1 MMSHLKTIFKAVI
14 SLGLLGYL
22 IYLADPKQVLNVL
35 DQVWYENGII
45 YLSIA
50 AVLFLLSLVV
60 LSFRWQILVRGYGLN
75 ISTWLLFKYYL
86 IGLFFNN
93 FLPTSIGGD
102 VLRVYNLIRSSGNR
116 TVSFASVMTERLLGI
131 SSTLILAL
139 ISIILMRD
147 EFRTNLVLYLVLG
160 MISLVVL
167 FFAVAFSKKLVT
179 PIENIT
185 LKLTIFRLGE
195 RIQKFLDAIRFYSDS
210 KLIYVK
216 ILLVS
221 LLGQILIIIK
231 AYCLGLALG
240 IDVNPIYM
248 FLVVPIAIILS
259 MLPSIN
265 GIGFRDGGYVIL
277 LAKVGVSKAAA
288 LSLSFLT
295 LLIPILISISG
306 GILFMLQKKVIREEG
321 VKIVEKSI
329 T

>member
-1 MMSHLKTIFKAVI
+1 MMSNLKTVLKAVV

-22 IYLADPKQVLNVL
+22 IYLADPKKILEVL

-50 AVLFLLSLVV
+50 AGLFLLSLVV

-75 ISTWLLFKYYL
+75 IPTRTLFKYYL

-93 FLPTSIGGD
+93 FLPTGIGGD
-102 VLRVYNLIRSSGNR
+102 VLRIYNLIQSSGDR

-139 ISIILMRD
+139 VSIILLRD
-147 EFRTNLVLYLVLG
+147 QMSNNLLLFLVLAMIILV
-160 MISLVVL
+160 IL
-167 FFAVAFSKKLVT
+167 FFAVAFSKKLAA
-179 PIENIT
+179 PIEKIT
-185 LKLTIFRLGE
+185 IKLTLFRFGE
-195 RIQKFLDAIRFYSDS
+195 RIQKFLDAIRFYSNS
-210 KLIYVK
+210 KIIYAK
-216 ILLVS
+216 IFVVS
-221 LLGQILIIIK
+221 LFGQILIIIK

-240 IDVNPIYM
+240 IEINLIYM

-295 LLIPILISISG
+295 LFIPILISISG
-306 GILFMLQKKVIREEG
+306 GILFMLQKKVLREEE